1 MCSILSNFWSRESGV
16 KNPTSIQ
23 ASQRRVLLI
32 ALMMLVSVMGSVVQ
46 AENFWGRYSKKP
58 AKEFRDSVWEAKQEA
73 LESKKVRFIYDVDF
87 MTYFDNRE
95 YYEPYQIPQTIFNTR
110 LSPTVGVR
118 VRDHVGGK
126 HDFVGSV
133 RYTQR
138 MGGDWKDVQFDPT
151 IYYRWRYKGF
161 DLSMGAIPFENRVRP
176 LQDWL
181 LYDSVA
187 YMHPNIQGALL
198 QYHDERGYVSAMA
211 DWRGAQT
218 ATRREMFRVIIDG
231 EYHWKGLMVG
241 GLAQLNHT
249 AGTAENDTLPLY
261 DDLNLSVNIGFD
273 ATQYVPLD
281 SLSLRAG
288 YIYGFARDRQ
298 HAVTYQPQGLYVELY
313 VNWWFLGLKNTFYYG
328 DNLQPFRHD
337 IGALMCQ
344 GDPFYQSRLYN
355 RLDLFAYLYRSSFV
369 DFYFSYN
376 FHFDNRQIQEQQQL
390 IVRFN
395 LDGLLSRR
403 SGYIHALFDK

>member
-1 MCSILSNFWSRESGV
+1 MALILNRLLTLKGRCAERALLV
-16 KNPTSIQ
+16 I
-23 ASQRRVLLI
+23 VL
-32 ALMMLVSVMGSVVQ
+32 MLVGTMAVSAQG
-46 AENFWGRYSKKP
+46 FWGRYSKKE
-58 AKEFRDSVWEAKQEA
+58 KVEFRDSVWEAKQET
-73 LESKKVRFIYDVDF
+73 LEQKKVRFIYDLDF
-87 MTYFDNRE
+87 LTYFDNRE
-95 YYEPYQIPQTIFNTR
+95 YDAPYQIPQTIFNTR
-110 LSPTVGVR
+110 LSPSVGVR
-118 VRDHVGGK
+118 IKDNVGGR
-126 HDFVGSV
+126 HDLVGGV

-138 MGGDWKDVQFDPT
+138 LGGNWKDVQFDPT
-151 IYYRWRYKGF
+151 AYYRWRYKGF

-181 LYDSVA
+181 LYDSIA

-198 QYHDERGYVSAMA
+198 QYSDHRGYVSAMA

-231 EYHWKGLMVG
+231 EFRWKGLIAG
-241 GLAQLNHT
+241 GLAHLNHT
-249 AGTAENDTLPLY
+249 AGTADNDTLPLY
-261 DDLNLSVNIGFD
+261 DDLNLGVNVGFD

-281 SLSLRAG
+281 SLSLRVG
-288 YIYGFARDRQ
+288 YICGLARDRM
-298 HAVTYQPQGLYVELY
+298 HSVTYNPQGMFVELF

-328 DNLQPFRHD
+328 DNLQPFRGD

-344 GDPFYQSRLYN
+344 GDPFYQSRLYD

-376 FHFDNRQIQEQQQL
+376 FHFDNLGHVGEQQQL

-403 SGYIHALFDK
+403 QGNIRALFDK